1 MKFLVWAKP
10 SQTMQPTPD
19 QMPALLRG
27 FQDSIRQQLND
38 HTLDCCYSY
47 GQNEGFGILEV
58 NSIEEAWEKTMSNPL
73 APFWDIDIRQL
84 GDPIAM
90 TGIQLRALE
99 AMRTAGA
106 GVR

>member
-10 SQTMQPTPD
+10 SQTMQPPPD

-38 HTLDCCYSY
+38 HTLDCCYAY
-47 GQNEGFGILEV
+47 GQAEGFGILEV
-58 NSIEEAWEKTMSNPL
+58 NSIEEAWEKTMQNPL
-73 APFWDIDIRQL
+73 APFWDIDIRHL

-90 TGIQLRALE
+90 TGIQLRAIE
-99 AMRTAGA
+99 AMSTARAGA
-106 GVR
+106 R